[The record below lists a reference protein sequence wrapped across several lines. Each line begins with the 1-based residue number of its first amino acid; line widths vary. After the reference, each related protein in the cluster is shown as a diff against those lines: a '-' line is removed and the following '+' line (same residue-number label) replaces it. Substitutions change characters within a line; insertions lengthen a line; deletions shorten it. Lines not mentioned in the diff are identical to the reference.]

1 MVPKSKVNSFKWGY
15 FFPSKSLWLLCG
27 VEKMKNWSSVKKSKK
42 KKYKQKKRKKNF
54 ARFCSTEKLSRL
66 KVSFCHL
73 ILACVCFERA
83 HARTETQVL
92 RQKICQKFWAR
103 KKGDIQYKQ
112 RMISYFCKKENK
124 WIIAVLFQS
133 KFNVENYLNLSKKK
147 KLNISLMWLA
157 YRKKSYLICD
167 ETTNFWNMM

>member
-1 MVPKSKVNSFKWGY
+1 
-15 FFPSKSLWLLCG
+15 
-27 VEKMKNWSSVKKSKK
+27 MKNWSSVKKSKK
-42 KKYKQKKRKKNF
+42 KIQAKKKRKKLR
-54 ARFCSTEKLSRL
+54 RFCSTEKLSRL

-112 RMISYFCKKENK
+112 RMISYFRKKKNMNYCSWRK
-124 WIIAVLFQS
+124 VLFLALQIQS
-133 KFNVENYLNLSKKK
+133 KFSIENWWNLSKKK
-147 KLNISLMWLA
+147 LEYLNNVVGMSKEKLFDTVVYQNFGLSA
-157 YRKKSYLICD
+157 KKESFQLSAFGFGRRI
-167 ETTNFWNMM
+167 

>member
-1 MVPKSKVNSFKWGY
+1 MWSWKDEKLVLSK
-15 FFPSKSLWLLCG
+15 
-27 VEKMKNWSSVKKSKK
+27 EKQEKKI
-42 KKYKQKKRKKNF
+42 QAKKRKKNF

-103 KKGDIQYKQ
+103 KKGDIQYMQ
-112 RMISYFCKKENK
+112 RMISYFSKKLNYSSDMNCWRK
-124 WIIAVLFQS
+124 VLFLALQIQS
-133 KFNVENYLNLSKKK
+133 KFSIENCSNLSKK
-147 KLNISLMWLA
+147 N
-157 YRKKSYLICD
+157 
-167 ETTNFWNMM
+167 NN

>member
-1 MVPKSKVNSFKWGY
+1 MELKDKKLVLSKENIQA
-15 FFPSKSLWLLCG
+15 
-27 VEKMKNWSSVKKSKK
+27 KK
-42 KKYKQKKRKKNF
+42 KKRKKLR
-54 ARFCSTEKLSRL
+54 RFCSTEKLSRL

-112 RMISYFCKKENK
+112 RMISYFCKKKKK
-124 WIIAVLFQS
+124 WIIAVEEKYCF
-133 KFNVENYLNLSKKK
+133 
-147 KLNISLMWLA
+147 
-157 YRKKSYLICD
+157 
-167 ETTNFWNMM
+167 